1 MNNTAI
7 SVEQNFNRVRVADDL
22 LPPVVV
28 RVEVRV
34 EESKSCAIFVS
45 DCDSVVFSFTLK
57 VSETDPD
64 GVALRDLDFLD
75 QVQVVGIISAWE
87 VGRGEATRCWQLSS
101 RSR

>member
-28 RVEVRV
+28 RICRSVKKG
-34 EESKSCAIFVS
+34 KSCAIFVS
-45 DCDSVVFSFTLK
+45 DCDGIKFSFTLK

-64 GVALRDLDFLD
+64 DVALRSLDFLNLVD
-75 QVQVVGIISAWE
+75 VGGITFWE
-87 VGRGEATRCWQLSS
+87 VE
-101 RSR
+101 

>member
-45 DCDSVVFSFTLK
+45 DCDSVIFWFTLK

-64 GVALRDLDFLD
+64 GVALRNLDFLD
-75 QVQVVGIISAWE
+75 QVEVTRKGSGE
-87 VGRGEATRCWQLSS
+87 VGRR
-101 RSR
+101 